1 VAVPWSETVVA
12 EPKVRGTHS
21 SSEGVVDVCNFGV
34 KRNPPQAR
42 RNEALLLRSEWLLG
56 RSETDVKRGVVEM
69 RLLRS

>member
-1 VAVPWSETVVA
+1 
-12 EPKVRGTHS
+12 
-21 SSEGVVDVCNFGV
+21 VDVCNFGV

-42 RNEALLLRSEWLLG
+42 RNEALLIRSEWVLG